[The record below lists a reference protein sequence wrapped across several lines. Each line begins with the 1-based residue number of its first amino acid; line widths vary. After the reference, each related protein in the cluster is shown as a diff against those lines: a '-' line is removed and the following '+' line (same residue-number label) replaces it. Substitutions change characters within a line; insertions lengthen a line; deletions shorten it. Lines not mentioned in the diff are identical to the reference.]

1 VGRPHR
7 VKALPQTCAK
17 LGIDE
22 TCKYPD
28 IPAGIQQVG
37 MLLGVGA
44 MRRARHC
51 LSLAAVAALTCGL
64 GGNLPSGN
72 AYAENT
78 LSTAARITAVYR
90 VELAGF
96 NLGDFRLTT
105 VFRGDD
111 YEMRGEGR
119 FTILQGLVY
128 EWRGVSASTGRVTS
142 TGPEPSMYALN
153 YSDGGKKTEQL
164 RMTFGDRAVTG
175 VSIIPN
181 KRPSPRT
188 IPVTKEQLEGVLDPM
203 SGAFLSAH
211 SENPNGDL
219 SVCNQTLPVFD
230 GRQRFDLVISPK
242 RTVYVQRTTPA
253 GYGGPAVV
261 CGVKFI
267 PIAGYQPDN
276 PGIRLMS
283 QTNEIEVW
291 LIPVRGTHMY
301 VPYRIV
307 LPTPVGYGSALVT
320 SIEVAG
326 SRRAS
331 AEP

>member
-1 VGRPHR
+1 M
-7 VKALPQTCAK
+7 Q
-17 LGIDE
+17 
-22 TCKYPD
+22 
-28 IPAGIQQVG
+28 
-37 MLLGVGA
+37 
-44 MRRARHC
+44 RARHC

-64 GGNLPSGN
+64 GGNLPTDT
-72 AYAENT
+72 AYAEIGP
-78 LSTAARITAVYR
+78 LDAARIVAVYR
-90 VELAGF
+90 VDLAGF

-105 VFRGDD
+105 TLRGED

-119 FTILQGLVY
+119 FSILQGLIY
-128 EWRGVSASTGRVTS
+128 EWRGVTSGTGRVTS
-142 TGPEPSMYALN
+142 AGPEPAMYALS
-153 YSDGGKKTEQL
+153 YSNGGKKTEQL
-164 RMTFGDRAVTG
+164 RMTFDGRAVTG
-175 VSIIPN
+175 LSMFPN
-181 KRPSPRT
+181 KRPNPRT

-219 SVCNQTLPVFD
+219 KVCNQTLPVFD
-230 GRQRFDLVISPK
+230 GQQRFDLVITPK
-242 RTVYVQRTTPA
+242 RAVNVQRSTPG
-253 GYGGPAVV
+253 GYAGPAVI
-261 CGVKFI
+261 CAVKFI

-320 SIEVAG
+320 SIQVAG
-326 SRRAS
+326 ARRAS

>member
-1 VGRPHR
+1 M
-7 VKALPQTCAK
+7 Q
-17 LGIDE
+17 
-22 TCKYPD
+22 
-28 IPAGIQQVG
+28 
-37 MLLGVGA
+37 
-44 MRRARHC
+44 RARQC

-64 GGNLPSGN
+64 GGNLPPDT
-72 AYAENT
+72 AYAEDT
-78 LSTAARITAVYR
+78 RAAASRITAVYR
-90 VELAGF
+90 VDLAGF

-105 VFRGDD
+105 TFRGDD

-119 FTILQGLVY
+119 FSILEGLVY
-128 EWRGVSASTGRVTS
+128 EWRGVTASTGRVTS
-142 TGPEPSMYALN
+142 AGPEPAMYALS
-153 YSDGGKKTEQL
+153 YSDSGKQSERL

-175 VSIIPN
+175 VSIVPN

-219 SVCNQTLPVFD
+219 KVCDQTLPVFD
-230 GRQRFDLVISPK
+230 GRQRFDLVLRPK
-242 RTVYVQRTTPA
+242 RAVTVKRTTNA
-253 GYGGPAVV
+253 GYGGPAVI

-267 PIAGYQPDN
+267 PIAGYHPDN
-276 PGIRLMS
+276 PGIKLMS
-283 QTNEIEVW
+283 QSNEIEVW

-307 LPTPVGYGSALVT
+307 LPTPVGYGSAIVT
-320 SIEVAG
+320 SIQLAG